1 MTGRGAQSA
10 WLWRYRV
17 SVGEVKGRT
26 FVKLLEALQAA
37 RRH

>member
-1 MTGRGAQSA
+1 MPGYGDN
-10 WLWRYRV
+10 RV
-17 SVGEVKGRT
+17 SLGEVKGRT